1 MLELSDQEVV
11 KLTLEDN
18 KNYKELVNRY
28 ENKLLRY
35 IKRILYIG
43 NEDAEDILQESF
55 IKAYKNLNSYN
66 SKYKFSSWIY
76 RITHNEAISYL
87 RKNIKKRNSD
97 IKNDNEE
104 SILDNLASDLDL
116 EAEMIKKD
124 TKKIVNNALKSS
136 DQKYRDVLILKFLEE
151 MDYNEISNVLD
162 MFIWYCWLISRAKVK
177 LKELIDLMGERVTR
191 KLLIKSIKKKL
202 NEYLN
207 GILY

>member
-1 MLELSDQEVV
+1 MTELSDQEVV

-35 IKRILYIG
+35 IKRILYVA

-66 SKYKFSSWIY
+66 PKYKFSSWIY

-87 RKNIKKRNSD
+87 RKNKKRNAD

-104 SILDNLASDLDL
+104 NILDNLPSDLDL
-116 EAEMIKKD
+116 EAEMIKKV
-124 TKKIVNNALKSS
+124 TKKN
-136 DQKYRDVLILKFLEE
+136 
-151 MDYNEISNVLD
+151 
-162 MFIWYCWLISRAKVK
+162 C
-177 LKELIDLMGERVTR
+177 
-191 KLLIKSIKKKL
+191 
-202 NEYLN
+202 
-207 GILY
+207 